1 MVIIMEF
8 RKYNS
13 ITNHFEKSSLGKW
26 LKMYPELYNEQY
38 IIQEKI
44 HGSNFSIWFE
54 NNNEE
59 VNIKYANR
67 TSFLDIT
74 DRFFDYQL
82 ALQNEKVE
90 KLINNIV
97 NKIKKD
103 NIKELVIFGELYG
116 GRIQKGV
123 YYSDQ
128 KHIKFFDMRID
139 DVYLPF
145 KETEEFFKEME
156 SEDLLVPKIAIV
168 NSLDEALEFVPEFN
182 TLLSDKEFEGL
193 DNICEGIV
201 IKTYNKVF
209 TNKDGSFFYIKNKNE
224 KYWEKHKLKRPNQ
237 KDYTM
242 CDTANELRD
251 IFQTYI
257 TENRLYSVFSKYG
270 QIESVKEIGKYIS
283 LLTEDARQDF
293 MKEYKEKFDPL
304 TDREKRNILKVS
316 DIASKIVR
324 SNM

>member
-1 MVIIMEF
+1 MEF

-13 ITNHFEKSSLGKW
+13 ITNHFEKSGLAKW
-26 LKMYPELYNEQY
+26 LKIYPELYNEQY

-54 NNNEE
+54 NCDIG
-59 VNIKYANR
+59 VDIKYANR
-67 TSFLDIT
+67 TAFLDIT

-145 KETEEFFKEME
+145 KETEEFFKKME

-193 DNICEGIV
+193 DNICEGVV

-224 KYWEKHKLKRPNQ
+224 KYWEKHTLKRPNQ

-242 CDTANELRD
+242 CDTANELKD

-283 LLTEDARQDF
+283 LLTEDAKKDF
-293 MKEYKEKFDPL
+293 LKEYEDKFNPL

-324 SNM
+324 NNM

>member
-1 MVIIMEF
+1 MEF

-13 ITNHFEKSSLGKW
+13 ITNHFEKGSLAKW

-38 IIQEKI
+38 IIQEKLN
-44 HGSNFSIWFE
+44 GSNFSIWFE
-54 NNNEE
+54 NTDIG
-59 VNIKYANR
+59 VDIKCANR
-67 TSFLDIT
+67 TVFLDRK

-82 ALQNEKVE
+82 ALQNKKIE
-90 KLINNIV
+90 KLIDNIV
-97 NKIKKD
+97 NKIKKA

-123 YYSDQ
+123 FYSDQ
-128 KHIKFFDMRID
+128 KHIRFFDMRID
-139 DVYLPF
+139 DIYLPF

-156 SEDLLVPKIAIV
+156 SEDLLVPKLAIV
-168 NSLDEALEFVPEFN
+168 NSLDEALEFSPEFN
-182 TLLSDKEFEGL
+182 TLLSDKQFEGL
-193 DNICEGIV
+193 DNICEGVV
-201 IKTYNKVF
+201 IKTYSKVF
-209 TNKDGSFFYIKNKNE
+209 TNQDGSFFYIKNKNE
-224 KYWEKHKLKRPNQ
+224 KYLEKHKLKRPNP

-257 TENRLYSVFSKYG
+257 TENRLYNVFSKYG
-270 QIESVKEIGKYIS
+270 KIESIRKIGKYIS

-293 MKEYKEKFDPL
+293 MKEYADRFNPL

-324 SNM
+324 NNM